1 MNVFF
6 FEDKT
11 NDLIG
16 SYYMPANWEFKVGQV
31 IKAFWGCESTVTKVD
46 IEMQLIGNDLIVIQK
61 VWVDRKHIY

>member
-16 SYYMPANWEFKVGQV
+16 SYYMPANLEFKVGQV
-31 IKAFWGCESTVTKVD
+31 IKAF
-46 IEMQLIGNDLIVIQK
+46 LRL
-61 VWVDRKHIY
+61 